1 MSDRLDRIEAA
12 IERLTVRHEA
22 LAQSLEL
29 TASMQRDHEGKMA
42 RMEAVLDKIVA
53 AIQQDAEN
61 IRALA
66 RIAELHDRRLSNLEG
81 DAQ

>member
-66 RIAELHDRRLSNLEG
+66 RIAELHDPRLSNLEG